1 MSVERFSLLIKPT
14 SADCNLRCVY
24 CFYLSRAALY
34 PTIQSHRMSDE
45 TLRRVV
51 SAYLSTDQEQYVF
64 GWQGG
69 EPTLMGVD
77 FFRRVTEYQQKF
89 GRAGAIVSNGLQTN
103 ATLIDDPLARHLS
116 DYRFLVGASL
126 DGPKDL
132 HDLYRKKLG
141 GQDSHADAVRG
152 IRRLEAHGVAFNILV
167 LVNQAN
173 VKRAREVYDYLCD
186 NGWLYHQYIPC
197 VEFNTNGEP
206 LEFSVTGRQWGSFLC
221 ALFDRWVKRDIGRV
235 SIRLFDSIVN
245 KLVDNRDT
253 ICHMGRECRQYFV
266 VEHNG
271 DVYPC
276 DFFVD
281 EKYLLGNLRDSSWGR
296 FCNSEIYLDFAAQKS
311 RYHAACSSCDYL
323 ALCAGDCPKHRLY
336 QNDPNALSYLCDGW
350 KAFYSHAL
358 PSLRRIAETV
368 RRERNASQ
376 SSSARFGGA
385 KTTARVNRNDP
396 CPCGSGKKYKKCCF
410 RKSPREC

>member
-1 MSVERFSLLIKPT
+1 MRSEQFSLLIKPA
-14 SADCNLRCVY
+14 SADCNLRCAY

-34 PTIQSHRMSDE
+34 STTHSHRMTDE
-45 TLRRVV
+45 TLQRVI
-51 SAYLSTDQEQYVF
+51 STYLSTDQDQYVF

-77 FFRRVTEYQQKF
+77 FFRRVTEYQQKY

-103 ATLIDDPLARHLS
+103 ATLIDDQLARHLS

-126 DGPKDL
+126 DGPKQL
-132 HDLYRKKLG
+132 HDHYRKRVG
-141 GQDSHADAVRG
+141 GRGSHADVIRG

-167 LVNQAN
+167 LVNQVN
-173 VKRAREVYDYLCD
+173 VKRAIEVYDYLCG

-197 VEFNTNGEP
+197 VEFGANGEP
-206 LEFSVTGRQWGSFLC
+206 LEFAITGRQWGDFLC
-221 ALFDRWVKRDIGRV
+221 ALFDRWVKRDIGKV
-235 SIRLFDSIVN
+235 SIRLFDSIVS
-245 KLVDNRDT
+245 KLVDNRDS
-253 ICHMGRECRQYFV
+253 ICYMGLACDRYFV

-281 EKYLLGNLRDSSWGR
+281 EKYLLGNLRDSAWRR
-296 FCNSEIYLDFAAQKS
+296 FRDSKIYLDFAAQKS
-311 RYHAACSSCDYL
+311 RYHTACSSCTYL

-336 QNDPNALSYLCDGW
+336 QRNPNALSFLCDGW

-358 PSLRRIAETV
+358 PGFRRIAETV
-368 RRERNASQ
+368 KRERQALQ
-376 SSSARFGGA
+376 SPSARIGKA
-385 KTTARVNRNDP
+385 TTTARVGRNDS

-410 RKSPREC
+410 RKS